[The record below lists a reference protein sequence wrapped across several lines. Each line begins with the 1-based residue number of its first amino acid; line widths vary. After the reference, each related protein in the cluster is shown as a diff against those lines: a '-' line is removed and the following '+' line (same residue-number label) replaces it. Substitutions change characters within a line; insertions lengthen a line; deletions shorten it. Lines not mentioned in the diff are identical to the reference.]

1 MLLVCFLCKIFVW
14 LLFLFQSE
22 YASERER
29 EEKEQKEREVKEKSD
44 AVGEGVK
51 RKRELK
57 LSRRNER
64 NEGQNVTQ
72 RRFLRIQYIYIPNI
86 KLCACVLIRR
96 LAITIYHS
104 MHMIY
109 VYVNFK
115 KEKRRYL
122 PFGE

>member
-64 NEGQNVTQ
+64 NERGKTLRNVD
-72 RRFLRIQYIYIPNI
+72 FYVFSIYISQISN
-86 KLCACVLIRR
+86 CVR
-96 LAITIYHS
+96 
-104 MHMIY
+104 
-109 VYVNFK
+109 VY
-115 KEKRRYL
+115 
-122 PFGE
+122 

>member
-1 MLLVCFLCKIFVW
+1 MLIIFISIRVCFR
-14 LLFLFQSE
+14 
-22 YASERER
+22 ERER

-64 NEGQNVTQ
+64 NERGRTLRNVD
-72 RRFLRIQYIYIPNI
+72 FYVFSIYIPNI

-96 LAITIYHS
+96 LEIIIYHS

-109 VYVNFK
+109 VYVNF
-115 KEKRRYL
+115 
-122 PFGE
+122 